1 MINSYPVHFDVEP
14 VARFTR
20 VQLLVRVVAALALGV
35 LHFSLGTVFWLAYLL
50 LPIYAASRIATLGS
64 AAEYSH
70 RDGPRVMRALHW
82 LAAVNAWAGLVV
94 EALPAHGPEET
105 VRVTL
110 DRTPATSS
118 ALSALLRIVTG
129 LLSALVLGIL
139 GCVGFLVWIWASLSI
154 LARES
159 VGSGALWYLVGLQ
172 RWGLR
177 LLVHQACLVDQYPPF
192 SFSDGPRQ
200 THTDEHIITA

>member
-1 MINSYPVHFDVEP
+1 MNSYPVHFDVEP

-20 VQLLVRVVAALALGV
+20 AQLLVRLVAALALGA

-64 AAEYSH
+64 AAEYSR
-70 RDGPRVMRALHW
+70 RDGPRVTRALHW

-105 VRVTL
+105 VRMTL
-110 DRTPATSS
+110 DPTPVASS
-118 ALSALLRIVTG
+118 PMSALLRIVTG
-129 LLSALVLGIL
+129 LLSALVLGIFGCL
-139 GCVGFLVWIWASLSI
+139 GVFVWIWAAISI
-154 LARES
+154 LVRES
-159 VGSGALWYLVGLQ
+159 VGLGVFTYLVGLQ
-172 RWGLR
+172 RWSLR

-192 SFSDGPRQ
+192 SFPDGPRQ
-200 THTDEHIITA
+200 ANADEQPIVTA